1 MTTTAETSLTSAD
14 ERTNRRLRIAGIA
27 AVAASALGSV
37 LLASPAG
44 SEAPS
49 TDHCRMQ
56 IVGDQWY
63 GTGCD
68 DGSRATA
75 R

>member
-1 MTTTAETSLTSAD
+1 MATTAEPLLTSAD
-14 ERTNRRLRIAGIA
+14 VRTNRRLRTAGVVAI
-27 AVAASALGSV
+27 AASALGSV
-37 LLASPAG
+37 LVASPAV

-49 TDHCRMQ
+49 TDCRIQ

-63 GTGCD
+63 GSGCAPVTR
-68 DGSRATA
+68 SA

>member
-1 MTTTAETSLTSAD
+1 MTTTAEMLLTSND
-14 ERTNRRLRIAGIA
+14 VRTNRRLRTAGIVA
-27 AVAASALGSV
+27 LAASALGSV
-37 LLASPAG
+37 LIVSPAV

-49 TDHCRMQ
+49 TDRSCRIQ

-63 GTGCD
+63 GSGCEPV
-68 DGSRATA
+68 A

>member
-1 MTTTAETSLTSAD
+1 MTTTVQTWFTSAD
-14 ERTNRRLRIAGIA
+14 ERTDRRIRTAGIVA
-27 AVAASALGSV
+27 IAASALGSV
-37 LLASPAG
+37 LLASPAV

-49 TDHCRMQ
+49 TDTGCRIQ

-63 GTGCD
+63 GSGC
-68 DGSRATA
+68 APVA